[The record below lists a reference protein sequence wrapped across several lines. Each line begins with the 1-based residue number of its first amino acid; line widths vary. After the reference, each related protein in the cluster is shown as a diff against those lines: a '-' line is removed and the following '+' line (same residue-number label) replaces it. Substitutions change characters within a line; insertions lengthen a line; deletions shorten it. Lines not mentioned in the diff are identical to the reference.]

1 MAVLNI
7 PIPKYSRETDPIF
20 GLATPLHP
28 SEALSKSSRELN
40 FPESESFPSKLIDI
54 NNYIQF
60 EPHFKVPPTPVPVE
74 EEEEEEELDDGA
86 DDDEAPKARK
96 PEKKED
102 GRKKSSNKLL
112 IRKGNGNGW
121 LGNAWGVKP
130 KAKQRKLK

>member
-74 EEEEEEELDDGA
+74 EEEEEELDEGA